1 MTCNLYQRSGLYVP
15 GRSTN
20 KPQTCQ
26 TCQRKTSKKN
36 HGVDQCSRP
45 VQRIC
50 HDSGSFEGFSTWNP
64 IPDRGQLPVSFHHLA
79 AGEASLH
86 MVPKMV
92 WAYNPYNLRCR
103 HLPVVSPV
111 FSENFQVPTPLEP
124 IFGSLA
130 GLKKRRSC
138 VPVTFPFLP
147 LDIFETGIEIIV
159 NTFSGKVV
167 LRTKNRWL
175 ADRTAGWGWLVERLI
190 EAWKGKNNLQELE
203 IFPSASSGVS
213 TETRVKKTHIAPT
226 HTHTHTHTY
235 IHE

>member
-45 VQRIC
+45 VQCIC

-64 IPDRGQLPVSFHHLA
+64 IPDPGQLPVSFHHLA

-86 MVPKMV
+86 MGKWFGYITLGVDM
-92 WAYNPYNLRCR
+92 CR
-103 HLPVVSPV
+103 WWVR
-111 FSENFQVPTPLEP
+111 FGENSKFPPPSTQ
-124 IFGSLA
+124 FGSLA
-130 GLKKRRSC
+130 GFLIGEV

-147 LDIFETGIEIIV
+147 LDIFGTGVEIIV
-159 NTFSGKVV
+159 NTSSGKVV
-167 LRTKNRWL
+167 LEQKQLL
-175 ADRTAGWGWLVERLI
+175 ADQLVG
-190 EAWKGKNNLQELE
+190 GK
-203 IFPSASSGVS
+203 A
-213 TETRVKKTHIAPT
+213 
-226 HTHTHTHTY
+226 
-235 IHE
+235 